1 MVIGDPCKFGFI
13 IERIRE
19 WEASGTYQSGIVFLF
34 LDNTI
39 YPDTVRN
46 TTLNVDLYH
55 LTRDDSPF
63 MNPVIDPDL
72 YELEKDKLFKTL
84 YAEDMETDQ
93 EYTGTLFKDT
103 AFDNVYSDRILRTR
117 AWGRLYR
124 RTEIGGLRYVP
135 GTEPLEDA
143 YFNELLY
150 RKNMKIRVTDQQLYY
165 YYMRPDSAI
174 HSHLGRG
181 AFNSIGPLLERLEKI
196 DDPAKRGRII
206 TRCYKYV
213 LSARYGEMF
222 SDDYA
227 DVKRRCRE
235 LLQKLAPYSSELPTK
250 QKLIVRA
257 LSASPLLYRAWRIK
271 DDPTLLAYEKRLKQE
286 RCARKQR

>member
-84 YAEDMETDQ
+84 YTEDMETDQ
-93 EYTGTLFKDT
+93 D
-103 AFDNVYSDRILRTR
+103 
-117 AWGRLYR
+117 
-124 RTEIGGLRYVP
+124 
-135 GTEPLEDA
+135 
-143 YFNELLY
+143 
-150 RKNMKIRVTDQQLYY
+150 
-165 YYMRPDSAI
+165 
-174 HSHLGRG
+174 
-181 AFNSIGPLLERLEKI
+181 
-196 DDPAKRGRII
+196 
-206 TRCYKYV
+206 YKYV
-213 LSARYGEMF
+213 WWGL
-222 SDDYA
+222 
-227 DVKRRCRE
+227 
-235 LLQKLAPYSSELPTK
+235 
-250 QKLIVRA
+250 
-257 LSASPLLYRAWRIK
+257 
-271 DDPTLLAYEKRLKQE
+271 
-286 RCARKQR
+286 